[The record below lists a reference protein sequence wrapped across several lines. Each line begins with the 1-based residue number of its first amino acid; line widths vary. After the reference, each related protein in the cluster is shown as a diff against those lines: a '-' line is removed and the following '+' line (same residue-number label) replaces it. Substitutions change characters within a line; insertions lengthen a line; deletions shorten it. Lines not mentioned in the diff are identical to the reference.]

1 MVIEK
6 SQEIQDYRTEDM
18 NMEKYKF
25 DDRNGL
31 WYELQGDYY
40 LPCLKLP
47 EEEQAY
53 IGIWGQRHLRY
64 LKKHHRVL
72 YGNLLTSG
80 KLNSYLAGIDQ
91 QAEEIFERLGKQMAK
106 REGVTEQL
114 KAANSMEW
122 VRKMNSI
129 RGRAVEI
136 TNGELIYAQIERTA
150 YLVARSKQLAPP
162 QGKVNKG

>member
-6 SQEIQDYRTEDM
+6 SQEIQGCRTEDM

-25 DDRNGL
+25 DENNGL

-64 LKKHHRVL
+64 LKEHRRVR
-72 YGNLLTSG
+72 YANLLTSG
-80 KLNSYLAGIDQ
+80 KLNSYLVDIDR
-91 QAEEIFERLGKQMAK
+91 QAEEMFERLVRQMAE

-114 KAANSMEW
+114 KVANSMEW

-136 TNGELIYAQIERTA
+136 TNSELIYA
-150 YLVARSKQLAPP
+150 
-162 QGKVNKG
+162 